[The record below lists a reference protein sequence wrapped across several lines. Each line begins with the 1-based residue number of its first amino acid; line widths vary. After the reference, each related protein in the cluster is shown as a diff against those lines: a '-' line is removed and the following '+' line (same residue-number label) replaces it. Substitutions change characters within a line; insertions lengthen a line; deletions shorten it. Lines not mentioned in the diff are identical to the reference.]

1 MEGITPARRDP
12 AVQIRLGPTN
22 TGSEVVAAS
31 QRVVRSIGSGR
42 ITPSEGEK
50 ITSVLE
56 NRRKV
61 IETAELDSRIANL
74 EEAQGKNEVP
84 RHSRYGPNGGRSCAP
99 NGRPTIDRDYLRR
112 SANRDAV
119 VEHHFSSYFK
129 DLLLLKLRVRIR
141 SPHRIHE

>member
-1 MEGITPARRDP
+1 MERITPARRDP

-50 ITSVLE
+50 IRSVLE

-61 IETAELDSRIANL
+61 IETAELDSRIATWKRRKERTKFFDIAGVAL
-74 EEAQGKNEVP
+74 WWQGL
-84 RHSRYGPNGGRSCAP
+84 RS
-99 NGRPTIDRDYLRR
+99 
-112 SANRDAV
+112 
-119 VEHHFSSYFK
+119 
-129 DLLLLKLRVRIR
+129 
-141 SPHRIHE
+141 